1 MSHST
6 SQLYH
11 EFYID
16 TNKEKVKSLGTAIN
30 TNCIHGSGLGAK
42 ASGNVSECHSCS
54 SANTSWGKGEMQSK
68 TGIIGKLSKRQQP
81 FGKGHFYNDYS
92 FCPFRTILFGV
103 YTIKKAALILEHLP
117 AL

>member
-11 EFYID
+11 EFHID

-54 SANTSWGKGEMQSK
+54 SANTLWGKGETQSK
-68 TGIIGKLSKRQQP
+68 TGIIGNYQKGNSPLGKDISIMIIPFVPLEPFFLGFTQLKKL
-81 FGKGHFYNDYS
+81 H
-92 FCPFRTILFGV
+92 
-103 YTIKKAALILEHLP
+103 
-117 AL
+117 